1 MLQHMNNHINGLI
14 VNFPTFPFFKIFVHS
29 VDVVEARWNN
39 WIFYFNLSVIVFVF
53 VMVYTIIAL
62 FFNDHIVCWSLI

>member
-39 WIFYFNLSVIVFVF
+39 
-53 VMVYTIIAL
+53 
-62 FFNDHIVCWSLI
+62 